1 MNEPHESIETKK
13 LYDVVV
19 IGGGQAGLSI
29 GYYLHR
35 RTNLSYV
42 ILDAQENSGGAWLHG
57 WDSLRL
63 FSPAQWSSLSGWMFP
78 GSPARYPNRDE
89 VIDYLAQYEKR
100 YDLPVLRPVKVSAV
114 RREDEYLII
123 ESSAGNFKAKAVVS
137 ATGTWS
143 VPFIPDYPGIENFA
157 LRQIHSAEYR
167 SPEEFA
173 GQTVLIVGGGNS
185 GAQVMAEVSLF
196 SKAIWVTIEEPQF
209 LPDDVD
215 GRVLFDRA
223 SEKYR
228 ALVGGACGAVGE
240 DEKPLDPLGNIV
252 MVKPVREARDRNA
265 LKAVRP
271 PLRFSENGV
280 VWQDGS
286 ETMIDAVI
294 WCTGFKPALE
304 HLRALGVLEENG
316 RIKVEG
322 TRSVKE
328 PRLWLVG
335 YGDWT
340 GFASATLVG
349 VGRTARRTVEEIVA
363 ELAA

>member
-1 MNEPHESIETKK
+1 MKNLYKNIETEK

-35 RTNLSYV
+35 RTDLGYV
-42 ILDAQENSGGAWLHG
+42 ILDAQERAGGAWLHG

-89 VIDYLAQYEKR
+89 VIDYLKEYEKR
-100 YDLPVLRPVKVSAV
+100 YDLPVMRPVNVSAV
-114 RREDEYLII
+114 LREDENLRI
-123 ESSAGNFKAKAVVS
+123 ESSAGNFRAQAVVS

-143 VPFIPDYPGIENFA
+143 VPFIPNYPGIENFA
-157 LRQIHSAEYR
+157 GGQIHSAEYR

-185 GAQVMAEVSLF
+185 GAQIMAEVSLF
-196 SKAIWVTIEEPQF
+196 SKTVWVTVEEPKF

-228 ALVGGACGAVGE
+228 ALVGGASGAND
-240 DEKPLDPLGNIV
+240 DEKPIDPLGNIV
-252 MVKPVREARDRNA
+252 MVKSVREARDRNA
-265 LKAVRP
+265 LEAVRP
-271 PLRFSENGV
+271 PLQFSESGV
-280 VWQDGS
+280 IWEDGS
-286 ETMIDAVI
+286 ETVFDAVI

-304 HLRALGVLEENG
+304 HLRPLGVTEDNG
-316 RIKVEG
+316 RIEVKG
-322 TRSVKE
+322 THSVRE

-349 VGRTARRTVEEIVA
+349 VGRTARQTVEEIVA
-363 ELAA
+363 RFAP